1 MADQLTG
8 YGQGSLLARTNLTL
22 TVSSLL
28 IAVVSIAALN
38 TYLIEPIARQ
48 SANDEAALL
57 VLSTQT
63 WVELP
68 PPARPYFELELAEN
82 HDLIISSEPRDLA
95 VATLE
100 QPYLS
105 LLQEQLG
112 DRLGERVTL
121 LEGDELIWLDVT
133 MGGHQLQIGFSPGRR
148 DIQPLYVGI
157 IIFVLG
163 AAIVF
168 FTSLT
173 IVQRITRPLVQAAER
188 VESFRGGENFEPLPE
203 QGPRELVSLASNF
216 NTMAREISAL
226 LSNRTTLLAG
236 ISHDLRTP
244 LTRMRLALELLPDD
258 VDPKL
263 IERFERNLENM
274 DSLIGDTLRFA
285 RGTSEAQQSVK
296 VALFIADVVEGYD
309 ARIPFDVLPG
319 PDGKDPSDLAL
330 ALAPGA
336 LKRVLTNL
344 ISNAQQH
351 GEGVRVR
358 LEGNEVHVLDQGAGI
373 PDEYKEQVFQPFFR
387 LDSSRSSVTGGSGLG
402 LAIVLQLCQAHG
414 WRVRIED
421 PAEGGTDV
429 IVTLAAEGTI
439 GSRSE
444 LGNKMTQNTGPA

>member
-1 MADQLTG
+1 MPERQKRF
-8 YGQGSLLARTNLTL
+8 GQGSLLARTNLTL
-22 TVSSLL
+22 AVSSLL
-28 IAVVSIAALN
+28 IATVSIAALN
-38 TYLIEPIARQ
+38 AFLIEPIAQQ

-57 VLSTQT
+57 VLTAQT

-68 PPARPYFELELAEN
+68 PDARPYFELELAEN
-82 HDLIISSEPRDLA
+82 HDLIVSSTPRELG

-105 LLQEQLG
+105 LVQEHLSE
-112 DRLGERVTL
+112 RLGEPVTL

-133 MGGHQLQIGFSPGRR
+133 MGGHHLQIGFSPGRR

-157 IIFVLG
+157 IIFGLG

-168 FTSLT
+168 LTSLT

-203 QGPRELVSLASNF
+203 QGPRELVSLARNF

-236 ISHDLRTP
+236 VSHDLRTP
-244 LTRMRLALELLPDD
+244 LTRMRLALELLPKD

-263 IERFERNLENM
+263 VERFERNLENM
-274 DSLIGDTLRFA
+274 DQLIGDALRFA
-285 RGTSEAQQSVK
+285 KGTSEAAQLVSLEPFVE
-296 VALFIADVVEGYD
+296 DVVESYD
-309 ARIPFDVLPG
+309 ASIPFESVGTGAKLP
-319 PDGKDPSDLAL
+319 LA
-330 ALAPGA
+330 AGA

-351 GEGVRVR
+351 GDGVRVR
-358 LEGNEVHVLDQGAGI
+358 LDGTDIHVVDSGPGI
-373 PDEYKEQVFQPFFR
+373 PDEFKERVFQPFFR

-402 LAIVLQLCQAHG
+402 LAIVQQLCQAHG

-421 PAEGGTDV
+421 PPDNGTDV
-429 IVTLAAEGTI
+429 IVSLA
-439 GSRSE
+439 
-444 LGNKMTQNTGPA
+444 

>member
-1 MADQLTG
+1 MAERRWQF
-8 YGQGSLLARTNLTL
+8 GQGSLLARTNLTL
-22 TVSSLL
+22 AVSSFL
-28 IAVVSIAALN
+28 IALVSIAALN
-38 TYLIEPIARQ
+38 VYLIEPIARQ

-57 VLSTQT
+57 VLSAQT

-68 PPARPYFELELAEN
+68 PSARPYFELELAQN
-82 HDLIISSEPRDLA
+82 HDLIVTSEPRQLA
-95 VATLE
+95 DAALD

-105 LLQEQLG
+105 LVEEQLSE
-112 DRLGERVTL
+112 RLDQPVTL

-133 MGGHQLQIGFSPGRR
+133 MGGHRLQIGFSPSRR
-148 DIQPLYVGI
+148 DIQPLYVGVI
-157 IIFVLG
+157 ILGMG

-168 FTSLT
+168 LTSLI

-188 VESFRGGENFEPLPE
+188 VESFRGRENFEPLPE
-203 QGPRELVSLASNF
+203 EGPRELVSLARNF
-216 NTMAREISAL
+216 NTMARDISAL

-263 IERFERNLENM
+263 VERFERNLETM
-274 DSLIGDTLRFA
+274 DSLIGDALRFA
-285 RGTSEAQQSVK
+285 RGTGETPREV
-296 VALFIADVVEGYD
+296 VIRPFVEDVVEAWD
-309 ARIPFDVLPG
+309 SRIPFTAEG
-319 PDGKDPSDLAL
+319 DPELRLMLAV
-330 ALAPGA
+330 GA

-351 GEGVRVR
+351 GDQVRVR
-358 LEGNEVHVLDQGAGI
+358 LAGTEIHVTDSGPGI
-373 PDEYKEQVFQPFFR
+373 PDEFKEQVFQPFFR

-421 PAEGGTDV
+421 PPGGGTDV
-429 IVTLAAEGTI
+429 IVSLA
-439 GSRSE
+439 
-444 LGNKMTQNTGPA
+444 

>member
-1 MADQLTG
+1 MAERPRRLG
-8 YGQGSLLARTNLTL
+8 PGSLLARTNLTL
-22 TVSSLL
+22 AVSSFL
-28 IAVVSIAALN
+28 IALVSIAALN
-38 TYLIEPIARQ
+38 VFLIDPIARQ

-57 VLSTQT
+57 VLSAQT

-68 PPARPYFELELAEN
+68 PDARPYFELELAEN
-82 HDLIISSEPRDLA
+82 HDLIISSESQQLA

-105 LLQEQLG
+105 LLQEQLAE
-112 DRLGERVTL
+112 RLGEPVTL
-121 LEGDELIWLDVT
+121 LEGDDLIWLEVV
-133 MGGHQLQIGFSPGRR
+133 MGGHKLQIGFAPNRR

-157 IIFVLG
+157 IIFGLG

-168 FTSLT
+168 LTSLF

-203 QGPRELVSLASNF
+203 EGPRELVSLARNF

-274 DSLIGDTLRFA
+274 DSLIGAALRFA
-285 RGTSEAQQSVK
+285 RGTGEAPQTVPLRAF
-296 VALFIADVVEGYD
+296 VEDVVD
-309 ARIPFDVLPG
+309 AYNASIPFDSDVD
-319 PDGKDPSDLAL
+319 PDFELQ
-330 ALAPGA
+330 LAPGA

-351 GEGVRVR
+351 GDGVRVR
-358 LEGNEVHVLDQGAGI
+358 LEGTDVHVVDSGPGI

-387 LDSSRSSVTGGSGLG
+387 LDTSRSSVTGGSGLG

-414 WRVRIED
+414 WRVRVED
-421 PAEGGTDV
+421 PPGGGTDV
-429 IVTLAAEGTI
+429 IVSLA
-439 GSRSE
+439 
-444 LGNKMTQNTGPA
+444 